1 MIRALKQYYGKM
13 QLRKLQKNRHHKAV
27 SVNWEQVK
35 RMGILYHCESEGDF
49 KTVKAYVESLPE
61 HINASTLGFVDAKEL
76 SDFHIQAE
84 PFRFYCKADLNW
96 YYKPVSPMV
105 RGFIHE
111 PFDLLINLCD
121 GDVLPLNFVL
131 LQSHARLIA
140 GEYTNKQWHD
150 LMIETEK
157 NAPKSYL
164 LEQIERY
171 LKMIKTQ

>member
-1 MIRALKQYYGKM
+1 MIKALKQYYGNM
-13 QLRKLQKNRHHKAV
+13 QLRKLQKHRHHKAV

-49 KTVKAYVESLPE
+49 KTVKTYVESLPE
-61 HINASTLGFVDAKEL
+61 HINLSTL
-76 SDFHIQAE
+76 
-84 PFRFYCKADLNW
+84 ADLNW
-96 YYKPVSPMV
+96 YYKPVSAGV
-105 RGFIHE
+105 RDFIQE

-121 GDVLPLNFVL
+121 EDLLPLNFVL

-140 GEYTNKQWHD
+140 GEYTDKQWHD

-157 NAPKSYL
+157 NAPKAYL